1 MKEKRRVDFWTIVT
15 CVLALIFLVF
25 LVYPIGGLLKEA
37 FVKDGAFS
45 LDGFAEFF
53 SKKHYYETIG
63 HSTMIGICVTVFS
76 LLIGIPFSYFYT
88 FYNIYNFTTILCALP
103 SEHILIVSPSI
114 RSPSIASSYP
124 FPVLIISR

>member
-63 HSTMIGICVTVFS
+63 HRTMIGICVTMMFS
-76 LLIGIPFSYFYT
+76 FDYSISFASFIAFS
-88 FYNIYNFTTILCALP
+88 NNGSARSTI
-103 SEHILIVSPSI
+103 SV
-114 RSPSIASSYP
+114 
-124 FPVLIISR
+124 VVQ

>member
-1 MKEKRRVDFWTIVT
+1 MRGDERMKEKRRVDFWTIVT

-53 SKKHYYETIG
+53 SKKHYYGTIG

-88 FYNIYNFTTILCALP
+88 FY
-103 SEHILIVSPSI
+103 LI
-114 RSPSIASSYP
+114 RLKQ
-124 FPVLIISR
+124 PVTLFIIFFSAQIPMPM